1 MARFRFRLE
10 RVLGVR
16 RLQEEIARAGYTDL
30 LARARNAES
39 LHHSTKKDVARN
51 LQELSRLLEA
61 RSIDPDAI
69 LVEQFA
75 LDQTQK
81 RVPPARK
88 RADFA
93 RAAAERERAVW
104 EERKRALES
113 LENLRER
120 ARTAFRSD
128 EEKVENARL
137 DEQALIRAARAAA
150 AQNLSPRSVDEAART
165 LNGP

>member
-16 RLQEEIARAGYTDL
+16 RLQEEIARAAYTDVL
-30 LARARNAES
+30 SRARSAES
-39 LHHSTKKDVARN
+39 LHQSTKRDVTRN
-51 LQELSRLLEA
+51 LEELTRLLEA

-69 LVEQFA
+69 LVEQFT
-75 LDQTQK
+75 LDQAQK

-88 RADFA
+88 RAEVA

-104 EERKRALES
+104 EERNRALKS

-120 ARTAFRSD
+120 ARIAFRGE

-137 DEQALIRAARAAA
+137 DEQALIRAARAAE
-150 AQNLSPRSVDEAART
+150 AQNFSPRSVDEAERT